1 MTNTQKQ
8 QKKILLA
15 SVKVLLIVAV
25 FLFSV
30 DLMGEAFRSLGEQA
44 AQSLIFAT
52 KNPFIGLF
60 LGLLI
65 TAIIQSSSTST
76 AMIVAL
82 VASGSITISDA
93 VPMIMGANVGTTLT
107 STIVSLG
114 FITKKNEFRK
124 AIAAGTVHDFFNIL
138 IVILLFPLEYY
149 YGLVSSTA
157 LGITN
162 LIVPSENGS
171 YSGDS
176 GFKLFE
182 GLPVAP
188 FLVELIDN
196 SLISILLSFILLF
209 ASIKLLSSSIYKLV
223 IGESQ
228 GKLRNYIFSNPFK
241 SFFWGTAFTAGVQ
254 SSSITTSLVVPFVAT
269 RKISLHSATP
279 FILGANIGT
288 TITAFIAVLLE
299 SNAAISIAI
308 THLLLNTVGVLVFL
322 PSKYLRMIPIKLAIG
337 FGRLTMNYRLAGI
350 GYILFTFFIVPFA
363 LIYFN
368 RNATEITELTYLI
381 EQEGSITEKKVMSV
395 AAKDKR
401 YGSFWGSDV
410 VLSNKGGSENII
422 TIYRNNDVLFLN
434 DRFYLIKKE
443 GFCWDDQDAE
453 NGKYQI
459 CISDIIT
466 SLKFENF
473 SADSVLVFNKTFYN
487 PIDSDSSYFQYQISI
502 TDKLL
507 LCSKQFT
514 IRDKLIRNEQLVQ
527 IDIK

>member
-1 MTNTQKQ
+1 MPKKHQ
-8 QKKILLA
+8 QKRIILAAL
-15 SVKVLLIVAV
+15 KVILIVAV

-30 DLMGEAFRSLGEQA
+30 DLMGEAFKNLGEQA

-82 VASGSITISDA
+82 VASGSITIADS

-138 IVILLFPLEYY
+138 TVVVLFPLEYY
-149 YGLVSSTA
+149 YGVVSATA
-157 LGITN
+157 QGITGM
-162 LIVPSENGS
+162 LVPAD
-171 YSGDS
+171 GDS
-176 GFKLFE
+176 FSNNLGFKSLGGF
-182 GLPVAP
+182 PITSH
-188 FLVELIDN
+188 LVGFIDN
-196 SLISILLSFILLF
+196 SIVSIVLSFILLF

-269 RKISLHSATP
+269 RKISLESATP

-299 SNAAISIAI
+299 SNAAISIAV
-308 THLLLNTVGVLVFL
+308 THLLLNAVGVIVFL
-322 PSKYLRMIPIKLAIG
+322 PFKYLRMIPIQLAMA

-368 RNATEITELTYLI
+368 RNASEITELTYLVK
-381 EQEGSITEKKVMSV
+381 EGGVSKEKIVMSI

-401 YGSFWGSDV
+401 YGSLWGSDAN
-410 VLSNKGGSENII
+410 LSNKGNSENIL

-434 DRFYLIKKE
+434 DKFYLIKKE
-443 GFCWDDQDAE
+443 GFCWDDQDVDD
-453 NGKYQI
+453 GKYQI
-459 CISDIIT
+459 CISEILPSQKIKNI
-466 SLKFENF
+466 S
-473 SADSVLVFNKTFYN
+473 SDSVYVFKKTFYS
-487 PIDSDSSYFQYQISI
+487 PVDKDSSYIQYKISVN
-502 TDKLL
+502 DKLL
-507 LCSKQFT
+507 LSTQRFT
-514 IRDKLIRNEQLVQ
+514 KDGELVRSEQLTK